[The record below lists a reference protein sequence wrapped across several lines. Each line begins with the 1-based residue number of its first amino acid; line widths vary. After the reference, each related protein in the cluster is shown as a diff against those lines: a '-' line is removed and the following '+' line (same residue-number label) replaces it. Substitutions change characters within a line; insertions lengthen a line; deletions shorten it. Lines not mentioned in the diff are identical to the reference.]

1 MSRVQRNGQVGTGR
15 FVERWH
21 ARRGAA
27 SHSRHPRRYR
37 RQRARSASSLP
48 RRSGSTGAASGA
60 RWHLVSH
67 PPPRGWP
74 SRSRRA
80 LSGWPSPSRWRRRP
94 RASRSRSRPGSSPV
108 SGYRA
113 GDLRKPSRSERSP
126 WLPRSSCSACGG
138 HGVRNDHACS
148 RDRSARLPRHSRTPA
163 GCDLARLRRPGR
175 PGDHSR
181 TATLVQPRLRAG
193 ACRLCARGRL
203 AGHAR
208 AGRVADGICSLLH
221 APLCGYG
228 GAARVGVRLRARH
241 LAPALPRRRDPLL
254 RPGCAC
260 RLGAPTEEAQCRRT
274 SCCPT

>member
-1 MSRVQRNGQVGTGR
+1 MVATRVSRVPVTGR
-15 FVERWH
+15 FVADGTPKKAPRSTAH
-21 ARRGAA
+21 TPAAPAGDAHGRTARGRDDSALRA
-27 SHSRHPRRYR
+27 QFLALACSRYR
-37 RQRARSASSLP
+37 TR
-48 RRSGSTGAASGA
+48 
-60 RWHLVSH
+60 
-67 PPPRGWP
+67 
-74 SRSRRA
+74 
-80 LSGWPSPSRWRRRP
+80 RRRP
-94 RASRSRSRPGSSPV
+94 RSRGVAGSRPVGACVHDRGGRSEPFLRACDRSRLR
-108 SGYRA
+108 RA
-113 GDLRKPSRSERSP
+113 TAAEATCR
-126 WLPRSSCSACGG
+126 G

-163 GCDLARLRRPGR
+163 GCDLPRLSRPGR

-181 TATLVQPRLRAG
+181 AATLVQPRLRAG

-208 AGRVADGICSLLH
+208 ARRVADGICSLLH
-221 APLCGYG
+221 APLCWYG

-274 SCCPT
+274 SCCPV